1 MRYLLGRRVVAC
13 LLLLA
18 VLVAAVTPAGAQQS
32 ETDVFVA
39 QAILAYEDKRYD
51 EALGYLREAVEQEPK
66 NVEAWYYMG
75 LVYIAQ
81 QRMAQAAEAL
91 ERARALAPNDFS
103 VRFLLGVV
111 YFSQERYELAEP
123 ILEQCFRERPK
134 TEGLGYYVGFMRYRK
149 KQYAP
154 ALEALRAETS
164 DNPAIQQLTRFY
176 SGLALAV
183 M

>member
-1 MRYLLGRRVVAC
+1 MRYLLGRRAVAS

-18 VLVAAVTPAGAQQS
+18 VLGAVIAPAGAQQS

-81 QRMAQAAEAL
+81 QRMPQAAEAL
-91 ERARALAPNDFS
+91 ERARSLAPNDFS

-111 YFSQERYELAEP
+111 YFSQDRKSTRLNSSHLVISYAVFCLKKKNLIQA
-123 ILEQCFRERPK
+123 RPFSK
-134 TEGLGYYVGFMRYRK
+134 IRLPHARQHLSPT
-149 KQYAP
+149 
-154 ALEALRAETS
+154 
-164 DNPAIQQLTRFY
+164 
-176 SGLALAV
+176 
-183 M
+183 